1 MQLTVKSVF
10 TKALALAQA
19 GTTAAKQGAI
29 AALAATAIIIAPIT
43 VKAQNVPFAD
53 LFPILSGV
61 EMTTQQ
67 KIQLAELSS
76 QTLNQAEK
84 IVTSQQRDQFRKALA
99 DGKGFG
105 EALAAMDITSDQQTQ
120 LKTLF
125 SSTQTQLISLLTPAQ
140 RQQILENMRS
150 ILQLAPT
157 QSSTQSPTP

>member
-1 MQLTVKSVF
+1 
-10 TKALALAQA
+10 
-19 GTTAAKQGAI
+19 
-29 AALAATAIIIAPIT
+29 
-43 VKAQNVPFAD
+43 
-53 LFPILSGV
+53 
-61 EMTTQQ
+61 MTTQQ